1 VIGDVCGKGAAAA
14 PVLALA
20 RYTVRAVAM
29 HEKCPTAILAGLN
42 EAMLR
47 QRREDDDHKFCTVAY
62 ARLEANDVERG
73 AKVYL
78 SLGGHP
84 GPVLLEAS
92 GNIRSIGKPGRALG
106 VFDDPGLKP
115 QETHLAPGDALV
127 FYTDGVTEARSPDGA
142 FFGEGRLLSLLRACV
157 GLDASTLAARIE
169 GAVLDF
175 QENASRDDMA
185 VLVLRVPE

>member
-1 VIGDVCGKGAAAA
+1 VIGDVCGKGAEAAA
-14 PVLALA
+14 VLALA
-20 RYTVRAVAM
+20 RYTIRAVAM
-29 HEKCPTAILAGLN
+29 HEACPTTILAGLN

-47 QRREDDDHKFCTVAY
+47 QRREHDDHKFCTVAY
-62 ARLEANDVERG
+62 ARLEANDAERG

-84 GPVLLEAS
+84 APVFLEAG
-92 GNIRSIGKPGRALG
+92 GNTRRVGEPGRALG
-106 VFDDPGLKP
+106 VFDDPGLTP
-115 QETHLAPGDALV
+115 QETRLAPGDALV

-142 FFGEGRLLSLLRACV
+142 FFGEERLLSLLRASV
-157 GLDASTLAARIE
+157 GCDASSLAARVE
-169 GAVLDF
+169 SAVLDF